1 MKLLLIFLLTYSLQA
16 AGFWTLTGLEKANI
30 YVQNDVAY
38 MKVETLASI
47 KSKMLASLKAD
58 GIITGEQDSAT
69 LMISLSEI
77 SNDDDHYVYIELALG
92 EEVQTFRSDKSATYA
107 KTYTGFDFIET
118 DTDEL
123 DNDILESVDF
133 LLDQFSEHYED
144 DKE

>member
-1 MKLLLIFLLTYSLQA
+1 MKYLLILLLTYSLQA

-38 MKVETLASI
+38 MKPETLATI
-47 KSKMLASLKAD
+47 KSKMLASLKEN

-69 LMISLSEI
+69 LMIMLSEL
-77 SNDDDHYVYIELALG
+77 SNDDEHYIYVELALG
-92 EEVQTFRSDKSATYA
+92 EEVQTFRRDKSATYA
-107 KTYTGFDFIET
+107 KTYTGFDFIES
-118 DTDEL
+118 DEDEL

-133 LLDQFSEHYED
+133 LLSQFSEHYED